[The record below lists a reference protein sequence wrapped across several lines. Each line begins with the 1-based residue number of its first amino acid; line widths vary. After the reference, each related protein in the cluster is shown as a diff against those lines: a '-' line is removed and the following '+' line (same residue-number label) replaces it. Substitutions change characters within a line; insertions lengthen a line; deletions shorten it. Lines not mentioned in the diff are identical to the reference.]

1 MKRIILAMCAAM
13 AMIVAPTS
21 LSAQFNLKKAA
32 SAGIKAAKAFTLTDA
47 QMADY
52 VKESVDW
59 MDRNNKVDAEDGE
72 YTKRLRRLTEGITDA
87 DGIPLNFKVYLVID
101 VNAFACPDGSVRVF
115 SSLMDIMD
123 DDELL
128 GVIGHEIGHVTLH
141 HSKKAFKTELMTGAL
156 KDAVASA
163 GGVAAKLTGSQL
175 GTLSESLINAKYS
188 QKQELEAD
196 DSGYDFLVSKGKNP
210 YGMARAFQKLQ
221 ELEGGTSQNTIQK
234 MFSSHPETAKRIKH
248 VTERARKDGYVTE

>member
-87 DGIPLNFKVYLVID
+87 RYTPELQGISRD
-101 VNAFACPDGSVRVF
+101 
-115 SSLMDIMD
+115 
-123 DDELL
+123 
-128 GVIGHEIGHVTLH
+128 
-141 HSKKAFKTELMTGAL
+141 
-156 KDAVASA
+156 
-163 GGVAAKLTGSQL
+163 
-175 GTLSESLINAKYS
+175 
-188 QKQELEAD
+188 
-196 DSGYDFLVSKGKNP
+196 
-210 YGMARAFQKLQ
+210 
-221 ELEGGTSQNTIQK
+221 
-234 MFSSHPETAKRIKH
+234 
-248 VTERARKDGYVTE
+248 

>member
-1 MKRIILAMCAAM
+1 MCAAM

-101 VNAFACPDGSVRVF
+101 VNAFACPTAACAYSPRLWTSWTTTSSSV
-115 SSLMDIMD
+115 
-123 DDELL
+123 
-128 GVIGHEIGHVTLH
+128 
-141 HSKKAFKTELMTGAL
+141 
-156 KDAVASA
+156 
-163 GGVAAKLTGSQL
+163 
-175 GTLSESLINAKYS
+175 LSDMK
-188 QKQELEAD
+188 
-196 DSGYDFLVSKGKNP
+196 
-210 YGMARAFQKLQ
+210 
-221 ELEGGTSQNTIQK
+221 
-234 MFSSHPETAKRIKH
+234 
-248 VTERARKDGYVTE
+248 